1 MGVTWVMHW
10 KNASGPNS
18 LAVLTDKLTDF
29 GSVVSPKE
37 SYVLQCKM
45 YRNNRSVTPAQSQQ
59 QLRFMYT
66 IGTRHGQQLFYT
78 LVDDVVVESERETEL
93 IMAKLRNLWE
103 ARQNATI
110 ESHIFSVGDFVVRLG
125 NMNVNSLYKG
135 IMIEIEYRPL
145 SHPYTATPI
154 LQEFKD
160 MLLPADAQIA
170 QWIPRATSDDDTFAK
185 VGLSEEVYTT
195 SHTMYQYMQLLKIEN
210 LM

>member
-1 MGVTWVMHW
+1 MYW
-10 KNASGPNS
+10 KDAKRPDS
-18 LAVLTDKLTDF
+18 LAVLADKLADF
-29 GSVVSPKE
+29 GSVAPEKE
-37 SYVLQCKM
+37 PYLLHCKV
-45 YRNNRSVTPAQSQQ
+45 YRDNRSISSTQLQQ

-93 IMAKLRNLWE
+93 IMEKLKNLWGL
-103 ARQNATI
+103 RQNATI
-110 ESHIFSVGDFVVRLG
+110 ESHTFPVGDFVVRLG
-125 NMNVNSLYKG
+125 KLNVNSDYKG

-145 SHPYTATPI
+145 SHPYTAAPI

-170 QWIPRATSDDDTFAK
+170 QWISGATSDDTFAK

-210 LM
+210 F